1 MVGKMGIEDEVLI
14 LSGTANHQLSQDVAD
29 NLGLK
34 LGNMEIRKFADG
46 ETFVQIEETVR
57 NKDTY
62 IIQSTGRPSSSE
74 NWMELYFVIDA
85 LKRASA
91 KRITA
96 VIPYYGY
103 SRQDRKSAPR
113 VPITAKLVANL
124 LSEAGAHRVLALDL
138 HASQIQGFF
147 DIPVDHMLAKNV
159 FLDKIKKDIDISNS
173 IIISPDIGG
182 VGRARAIAKKL
193 DLDIAII
200 DKRRDRANECEIMNI
215 IGDVYDKD
223 AIIIDDIIDTGGTL
237 IKSMQALKKAGMKK
251 IYVFITHAVCSG
263 DVYERINNSDIEK
276 LYITDSLKVMKDRLG
291 EKIEVLS
298 VASVISDAIRHIHME
313 LSISMLFDK

>member
-1 MVGKMGIEDEVLI
+1 MGITDEILI
-14 LSGTANHQLSQDVAD
+14 LSGTANPQLSEDVVK

-62 IIQSTGRPSSSE
+62 VIQPTGRPSSSE
-74 NWMELYFVIDA
+74 NWMELYCIIDA

-103 SRQDRKSAPR
+103 SRQDRKNEPR

-138 HASQIQGFF
+138 HAAQIQGFF
-147 DIPVDHMLAKNV
+147 DIPVDHMLSKNV
-159 FLDKIKKDIDISNS
+159 FLDKIRKDLDMSNS
-173 IIISPDIGG
+173 IIVSPDIGG
-182 VGRARAIAKKL
+182 VGRARAIAKQL
-193 DLDIAII
+193 NLDIAII
-200 DKRRDRANECEIMNI
+200 DKRRDRANECEVMNI
-215 IGDVYDKD
+215 IGDVNGKD

-237 IKSMQALKKAGMKK
+237 IKSMQALKKAGMRR

-263 DVYERINNSDIEK
+263 DVYERINASDIEK

-291 EKIEVLS
+291 SKIEVLS
-298 VASVISDAIRHIHME
+298 VAPVIADDCRCYQTYTYGAFYKC
-313 LSISMLFDK
+313 SI